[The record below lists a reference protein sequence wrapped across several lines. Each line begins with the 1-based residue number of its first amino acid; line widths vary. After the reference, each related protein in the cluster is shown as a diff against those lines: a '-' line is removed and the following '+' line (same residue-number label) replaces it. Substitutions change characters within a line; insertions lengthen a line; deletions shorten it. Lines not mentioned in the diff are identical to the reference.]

1 VSDEAPAIVVTDVV
15 KHFDRHDRAVLDG
28 VSFTVA
34 RGEMVALTGPSGS
47 GKTTLLHMLA
57 ALDGPTSGTITIDG
71 EVLGTSRHLARLRR
85 QRVGIVFQ
93 LHNLLTHLT
102 GSQNVQ
108 VAMFGTHRRPAARR
122 QRALELLASLQ
133 IADYADRMPPEM
145 SGGERQRLA
154 IARALANDPPVLLA
168 DEPTGSLDDANAE
181 RVIAMLRAVA
191 DEGRAVLVVTHDH
204 RIAAAADR
212 TLHLLDGRIV
222 PAADVVVVP
231 DP

>member
-1 VSDEAPAIVVTDVV
+1 MSDERPAIVATEVV
-15 KHFDRHDRAVLDG
+15 KRFDRHDRPVLDG
-28 VSFTVA
+28 VTFTVT
-34 RGEMVALTGPSGS
+34 RGELVALTGPSGS

-57 ALDGPTSGTITIDG
+57 ALDGPTSGTITVDG
-71 EVLGTSRHLARLRR
+71 EALGTSHHLARLRR

-108 VAMFGTHRRPAARR
+108 VAMFGTHRRPGARR

-133 IADYADRMPPEM
+133 IADCADRKPPEM

-168 DEPTGSLDDANAE
+168 DEPTGSLDDANAD

-212 TLHLLDGRIV
+212 MLHLTEGRIAPV
-222 PAADVVVVP
+222 PGGVVVS